1 MSTTLPEGM
10 QMKNPLWKYLE
21 IKHFLKEWLND
32 PKSSRAYFLMLGNN
46 SLLFASA
53 LLSAL

>member
-10 QMKNPLWKYLE
+10 KMKNPLWKYLE
-21 IKHFLKEWLND
+21 IKHFLKKWLND
-32 PKSSRAYFLMLGNN
+32 PKSSRTYFLMLEIN
-46 SLLFASA
+46 SLLFSSA